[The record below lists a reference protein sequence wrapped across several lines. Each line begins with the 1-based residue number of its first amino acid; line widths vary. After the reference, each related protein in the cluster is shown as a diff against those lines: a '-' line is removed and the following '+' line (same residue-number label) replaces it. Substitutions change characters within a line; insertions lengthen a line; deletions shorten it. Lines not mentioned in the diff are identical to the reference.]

1 MHVLRDRMPAR
12 PVMSRAAALLLVV
25 LAAASVLGCGS
36 PATDGAPRASITAP
50 APASST
56 SAASPTVTPL
66 ATSTLVSTPTPTAGP
81 TATLPVI
88 APPPPPPPTPAAAAP
103 RPAPETHTVGMVGVA
118 FGADLTIEAG
128 STVVWVNRDP
138 VDHDISALDSSWS
151 SPVVRPG
158 ESFQRR
164 FDQPGVFRYVC
175 TLHALVMQSTL
186 TVR

>member
-1 MHVLRDRMPAR
+1 MHVLRDRMTAR

-36 PATDGAPRASITAP
+36 PATDGAARASST

-66 ATSTLVSTPTPTAGP
+66 ATSTPVSTPTRTPTPAPTAAP

-88 APPPPPPPTPAAAAP
+88 APPPPVATAP

-128 STVVWVNRDP
+128 SIVVWVNRDP
-138 VDHDISALDSSWS
+138 VDHDISAMDSSWS